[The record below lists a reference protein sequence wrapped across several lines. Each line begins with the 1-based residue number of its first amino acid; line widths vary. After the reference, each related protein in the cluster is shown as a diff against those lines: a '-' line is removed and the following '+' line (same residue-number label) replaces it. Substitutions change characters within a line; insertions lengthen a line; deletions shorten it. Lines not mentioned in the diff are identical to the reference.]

1 MMKLCGQTNKASAH
15 PVLNLKEAGWKL
27 VNMDHVTGK
36 DIKIVLSLK
45 KQYKKKKTKPQDW
58 NSVVTAFH
66 YNHLQYTSGN
76 LGESDL
82 ISVYTCMLT
91 PYHPH

>member
-27 VNMDHVTGK
+27 VNIDHVTGK

-45 KQYKKKKTKPQDW
+45 NQKTE
-58 NSVVTAFH
+58 T
-66 YNHLQYTSGN
+66 L
-76 LGESDL
+76 
-82 ISVYTCMLT
+82 
-91 PYHPH
+91 